1 MEALEIFANE
11 LTPMVAPTRNGQV
24 FPSLSLPGLILKVG
38 LNAHLLKIL
47 GL

>member
-11 LTPMVAPTRNGQV
+11 LTPRLAATRTGQV

-38 LNAHLLKIL
+38 LQSQATKGI
-47 GL
+47 